1 MALTGPDELDLN
13 QVPDMAPT
21 TLSQLNQSVLGDL
34 VPSLVVGGS
43 SVVEGTSLVGSGTA
57 PDLLTMFKTMQES
70 IVALKDVVIKLQER
84 VDKKE
89 TPQTGYVAK
98 SINPPVPNNALNE
111 ETLRTII
118 EAQKNIN
125 SHMGD
130 KSKVDVVSNTTVLDD
145 APSLNSGHTQKM
157 QKLKLPIFEPAKN
170 MKIKEWLIDFEVEHE
185 SVYGEINDAMRRKDI
200 VRYLDVQVKKTL
212 RDFIH
217 LRKPSYDELVA
228 ELS

>member
-98 SINPPVPNNALNE
+98 SINPTVPNNALNE
-111 ETLRTII
+111 ESLYKII
-118 EAQKNIN
+118 MEAQKNIT

-130 KSKVDVVSNTTVLDD
+130 KSKVNVVSNTTVLDD
-145 APSLNSGHTQKM
+145 APSPNLGHTQKM
-157 QKLKLPIFEPAKN
+157 QKL
-170 MKIKEWLIDFEVEHE
+170 IKVTDIRT
-185 SVYGEINDAMRRKDI
+185 GEEDQRMVDR
-200 VRYLDVQVKKTL
+200 L
-212 RDFIH
+212 
-217 LRKPSYDELVA
+217 
-228 ELS
+228 